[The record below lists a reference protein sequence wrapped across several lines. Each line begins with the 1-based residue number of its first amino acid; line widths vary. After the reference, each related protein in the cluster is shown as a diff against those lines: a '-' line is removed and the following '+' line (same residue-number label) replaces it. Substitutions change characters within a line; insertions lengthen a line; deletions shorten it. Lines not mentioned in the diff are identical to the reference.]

1 MRRGRGFSYHQ
12 PDGSRV
18 TDPATLERIRG
29 IVIPPAWTDVRI
41 SDTADSHLQAVGRDA
56 RGRLQYRYHPY
67 WTEFRDRVKFDR
79 LPAFASSLPAIRRRI
94 DADLASPGITR
105 ERVLATVVEL
115 LQTTLIRVG
124 NDEYAR
130 DNGAYGLTTF
140 RNKHARVNG
149 TEIAFVFTGKS
160 GLQHEIHAQDRRIA
174 RVLRQC
180 QEIPGQRLFQYLYDE
195 GKPVAI
201 QSHDVND
208 YLRGA
213 GGAEFTAKDFR
224 TWVATVSAAGALGR
238 LDPPDSER
246 EEQAM
251 VREVVAAVAD
261 DLGNTPA
268 VARASYIHPEVL
280 TSFGTGQLAEA
291 WSSTPPRKALLTVDE
306 RRTQA
311 LLSPRAR
318 RRATRSTTDQ
328 RQRRAG

>member
-1 MRRGRGFSYHQ
+1 VS
-12 PDGSRV
+12 DS
-18 TDPATLERIRG
+18 ATLERIRG

-56 RGRLQYRYHPY
+56 RGRLQYRYHSH

-105 ERVLATVVEL
+105 ERVLATVAEL

-180 QEIPGQRLFQYLYDE
+180 QEIPGQRLFQYVDDE
-195 GKPVAI
+195 GNPVAI
-201 QSHDVND
+201 HSHDVND

-213 GGAEFTAKDFR
+213 AGADFTAKDFR

-246 EEQAM
+246 EEQAT
-251 VREVVAAVAD
+251 VREVVAAVAE

-280 TSFGTGQLAEA
+280 ASFGSGQLAEA
-291 WSSTPPRKALLTVDE
+291 WSITPPRKALLTVDE